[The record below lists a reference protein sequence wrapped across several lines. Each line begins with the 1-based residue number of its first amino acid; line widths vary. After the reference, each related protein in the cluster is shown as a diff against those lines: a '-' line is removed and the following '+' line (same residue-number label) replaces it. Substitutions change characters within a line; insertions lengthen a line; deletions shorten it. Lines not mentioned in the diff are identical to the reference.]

1 MGVHL
6 WPDRGPPRAPDGPV
20 WIPRGLLVLS
30 RGVPFIPLVTNHALP
45 ICFPPGMLA
54 EAANSAQM

>member
-6 WPDRGPPRAPDGPV
+6 WPERGPPRPPAPAVWVPV
-20 WIPRGLLVLS
+20 GLAVRE
-30 RGVPFIPLVTNHALP
+30 RGVPFAPLVTNHALP